1 MIDLGAGCAASP
13 SLQPA
18 RPSVSPSL
26 WLAAGGCFNGFWLAE
41 FAEGLEGLRA
51 FASGRAGV
59 RLGALVLASSGL
71 AGVQGWSVSHRAAG
85 SGAAVLAFA
94 PWSGQRL
101 RPAAPAPC
109 PSARCPALPSS
120 ALAGAA
126 PQLAS
131 LHQPAQPLRPQP
143 SSPSAKSALTPKACS
158 PPRFAS
164 ASGFR
169 SGRAGFRSGLA
180 LQPAGC

>member
-1 MIDLGAGCAASP
+1 M
-13 SLQPA
+13 
-18 RPSVSPSL
+18 
-26 WLAAGGCFNGFWLAE
+26 
-41 FAEGLEGLRA
+41 LRA
-51 FASGRAGV
+51 FTSGRAGV

-71 AGVQGWSVSHRAAG
+71 AGVRGWSVSLSAAG
-85 SGAAVLAFA
+85 SGASVLAFA
-94 PWSGQRL
+94 PLSWQRL
-101 RPAAPAPC
+101 RTSAPAPC
-109 PSARCPALPSS
+109 RAARCPAPPSS

-131 LHQPAQPLRPQP
+131 LHQPAQPLRPRT
-143 SSPSAKSALTPKACS
+143 SSLAAKAALTPKACS

-180 LQPAGC
+180 LHPAFFNYCV